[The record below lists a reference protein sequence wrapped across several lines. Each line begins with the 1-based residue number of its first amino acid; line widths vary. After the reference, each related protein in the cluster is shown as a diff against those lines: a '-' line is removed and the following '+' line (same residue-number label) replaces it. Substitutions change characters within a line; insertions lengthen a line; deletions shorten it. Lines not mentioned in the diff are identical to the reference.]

1 MEGRNVWLLNDW
13 MSFRNIEKYEFNIE
27 CNVFGWLCIILMEKI
42 DIRKLLRWF
51 YILCVEI

>member
-27 CNVFGWLCIILMEKI
+27 CNVFGWLYIILMG
-42 DIRKLLRWF
+42 RKK
-51 YILCVEI
+51 